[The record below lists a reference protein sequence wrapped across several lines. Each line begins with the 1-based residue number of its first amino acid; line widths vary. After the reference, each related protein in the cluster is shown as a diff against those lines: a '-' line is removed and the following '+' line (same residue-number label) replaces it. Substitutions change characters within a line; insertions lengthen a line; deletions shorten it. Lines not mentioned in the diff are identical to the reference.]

1 MIASSPEGIAAFT
14 ALNHTVRLNTAEAII
29 SFTARCEAAAKAA
42 KKAAKTAVTV
52 PVTVPVAAMTAMQ
65 AMAATAVGGRSDGNG
80 GNGGSGSGGDN
91 SGGGDD
97 GGKRGEGDDG
107 VRGRDER
114 NGMNGMN
121 ESNGKTGKTN
131 GKTTGMIW
139 PDRSFRY
146 AAQTACACVSSFPQL
161 SRTALIL
168 HLQFMAK
175 GHGLVRFI
183 VDHLLTSTDPEV
195 RCNSVNGF
203 IYDIWL

>member
-42 KKAAKTAVTV
+42 KKAVKEAVKEA
-52 PVTVPVAAMTAMQ
+52 VTVPVAAMTAMQ

-91 SGGGDD
+91 GGG
-97 GGKRGEGDDG
+97 GDDG

-114 NGMNGMN
+114 NGRNGMN

-195 RCNSVNGF
+195 RYNSVNGF
-203 IYDIWL
+203 IYDRWL